1 MPSICTDARTATC
14 DEPAASLSIFRLS
27 RSIFKCVYSCT
38 TGTADGTALRLPG
51 PVQLYCL
58 CTSLRWTHMQRNSS
72 LYATGIHDSDVCSRV
87 RCRWRVAQCRP
98 RGRGAFDR
106 FVLLHLHSKTKTM
119 SVVCKTMLTM
129 EHGTRLRS
137 TTVYVQYWQLLFAG
151 PIIAREAFRYS

>member
-106 FVLLHLHSKTKTM
+106 FVLLHLHSCTVVCKTKTM

-137 TTVYVQYWQLLFAG
+137 TTVYVQYWQNCAS
-151 PIIAREAFRYS
+151 IIRRI